1 MATRTRRVSLLVLP
15 LFRLMLDSS
24 GRRGRALRGKWE
36 GICERGRVVYGV
48 FLSLLLVTLAML
60 LEFHKSLRCSR
71 KWLPGFGMLL
81 SGHCRHRWILCG
93 LLHPPPTLNP
103 PPFPFLLSCH
113 PLLSSSPFSLFCQKS
128 FLSPLFF
135 TVLTPMFTCWHHL
148 IFEAVSQ
155 WGLMI
160 NRFSFSVVCSFFFHM
175 VFHWG
180 PCT

>member
-1 MATRTRRVSLLVLP
+1 MATRTRRVSLLVLA
-15 LFRLMLDSS
+15 LFRLTLDSS
-24 GRRGRALRGKWE
+24 GRWGRAQRGKWE
-36 GICERGRVVYGV
+36 GIWERGRVVYGV
-48 FLSLLLVTLAML
+48 FLSLLLVTSAML

-103 PPFPFLLSCH
+103 PFLSLFFSLVILFWVL
-113 PLLSSSPFSLFCQKS
+113 PLLIYFLKKS
-128 FLSPLFF
+128 FLSPFYLQFWLLCLH
-135 TVLTPMFTCWHHL
+135 VDS
-148 IFEAVSQ
+148 IFYLSQ

-160 NRFSFSVVCSFFFHM
+160 NRFSFGVVCSFFFHM
-175 VFHWG
+175 VFDWG

>member
-1 MATRTRRVSLLVLP
+1 MSSKTRKQVSWASKCKWLVKNVATRTRRVSLLVLA

-24 GRRGRALRGKWE
+24 GRWGRALRGKWE
-36 GICERGRVVYGV
+36 GIWERGRVVYGV

-103 PPFPFLLSCH
+103 PSFPFLVSCH
-113 PLLSSSPFSLFCQKS
+113 PLLNSSPFNLFFEKM
-128 FLSPLFF
+128 FLSPFLQFWLICLHVDTIFF
-135 TVLTPMFTCWHHL
+135 L
-148 IFEAVSQ
+148 SQ
-155 WGLMI
+155 WA
-160 NRFSFSVVCSFFFHM
+160 SEA
-175 VFHWG
+175 
-180 PCT
+180 